1 MLFRRNHRK
10 AQFGAFCLGG
20 GGSARRNGSKAPSA
34 WSLNGFR
41 WSARMERAQATS
53 WRLKALAVSLG
64 DASDALSSATAGAS
78 GVGSKEA
85 RETSTL
91 VLHLLREELWE
102 LEFSEARS
110 RSSSALDALVSGA
123 KVFMT
128 IKLPSTLTTWWS
140 SAVFWPPEPM
150 VVVYER
156 SQRVWGM
163 IPARGTSLGRLRV
176 YEARDSTEQLPGIL
190 C

>member
-41 WSARMERAQATS
+41 WSARMDRAQATS

-91 VLHLLREELWE
+91 VLHRLKELLWE
-102 LEFSEARS
+102 LEFSLASS
-110 RSSSALDALVSGA
+110 RSSSADEALVSGA
-123 KVFMT
+123 
-128 IKLPSTLTTWWS
+128 
-140 SAVFWPPEPM
+140 
-150 VVVYER
+150 
-156 SQRVWGM
+156 
-163 IPARGTSLGRLRV
+163 
-176 YEARDSTEQLPGIL
+176 
-190 C
+190 

>member
-41 WSARMERAQATS
+41 WSARRERAQATS

-64 DASDALSSATAGAS
+64 DASDAFSSVTGRS

-85 RETSTL
+85 RETSTD
-91 VLHLLREELWE
+91 VLQRLKELLWE
-102 LEFSEARS
+102 LEFSDASR
-110 RSSSALDALVSGA
+110 RSSSADEADVKGA
-123 KVFMT
+123 
-128 IKLPSTLTTWWS
+128 
-140 SAVFWPPEPM
+140 
-150 VVVYER
+150 
-156 SQRVWGM
+156 
-163 IPARGTSLGRLRV
+163 
-176 YEARDSTEQLPGIL
+176 
-190 C
+190 

>member
-53 WRLKALAVSLG
+53 WRRSARAVSRG

-91 VLHLLREELWE
+91 VLQRLKELLWE

-110 RSSSALDALVSGA
+110 RSSSALDADVKGA
-123 KVFMT
+123 KAFMT
-128 IKLPSTLTTWWS
+128 IKLPSTLTT
-140 SAVFWPPEPM
+140 
-150 VVVYER
+150 
-156 SQRVWGM
+156 
-163 IPARGTSLGRLRV
+163 
-176 YEARDSTEQLPGIL
+176 
-190 C
+190 

>member
-1 MLFRRNHRK
+1 MLFRRNQRK

-53 WRLKALAVSLG
+53 WRRKALAVSLG

-78 GVGSKEA
+78 GVGSSEA

-91 VLHLLREELWE
+91 VLHLRSEELWE
-102 LEFSEARS
+102 LEFSLARS
-110 RSSSALDALVSGA
+110 RSSSALEALASGA
-123 KVFMT
+123 KALRTMR
-128 IKLPSTLTTWWS
+128 LPSTFTMWWS
-140 SAVFWPPEPM
+140 EGPAWPPEPIL
-150 VVVYER
+150 VGNE
-156 SQRVWGM
+156 
-163 IPARGTSLGRLRV
+163 GRR
-176 YEARDSTEQLPGIL
+176 APQG
-190 C
+190 

>member
-1 MLFRRNHRK
+1 MFRRNHRK

-85 RETSTL
+85 RETSTD
-91 VLHLLREELWE
+91 VLQRLKELLWE
-102 LEFSEARS
+102 LEFSDARS
-110 RSSSALDALVSGA
+110 RSSSADEALASGA
-123 KVFMT
+123 KAFMT
-128 IKLPSTLTTWWS
+128 IKLPSTFTTWWS
-140 SAVFWPPEPM
+140 EEPAWPPEPM
-150 VVVYER
+150 VASNE
-156 SQRVWGM
+156 GA
-163 IPARGTSLGRLRV
+163 AR
-176 YEARDSTEQLPGIL
+176 
-190 C
+190 

>member
-1 MLFRRNHRK
+1 MFRRNHRK

-53 WRLKALAVSLG
+53 WRRSARAVSRG

-78 GVGSKEA
+78 GVGSREA

-91 VLHLLREELWE
+91 VLQRLNELLWE
-102 LEFSEARS
+102 LEFSDARS
-110 RSSSALDALVSGA
+110 RSSSADEALASGA
-123 KVFMT
+123 KALRT
-128 IKLPSTLTTWWS
+128 IKLPSTLTTWCVS
-140 SAVFWPPEPM
+140 S
-150 VVVYER
+150 
-156 SQRVWGM
+156 
-163 IPARGTSLGRLRV
+163 TL
-176 YEARDSTEQLPGIL
+176 
-190 C
+190 

>member
-53 WRLKALAVSLG
+53 WRRSARAVSRG

-78 GVGSKEA
+78 GVGSREA

-91 VLHLLREELWE
+91 VLQRLKELLWE
-102 LEFSEARS
+102 LEFSDARS
-110 RSSSALDALVSGA
+110 RSSSALDADVKGA
-123 KVFMT
+123 KAFMT
-128 IKLPSTLTTWWS
+128 MRLPSTLTT
-140 SAVFWPPEPM
+140 
-150 VVVYER
+150 
-156 SQRVWGM
+156 
-163 IPARGTSLGRLRV
+163 
-176 YEARDSTEQLPGIL
+176 
-190 C
+190 

>member
-53 WRLKALAVSLG
+53 WRRSARAVSRG

-78 GVGSKEA
+78 GVGSREA
-85 RETSTL
+85 RETSTD
-91 VLHLLREELWE
+91 VLHRLKELLWE
-102 LEFSEARS
+102 LEFSLASS
-110 RSSSALDALVSGA
+110 RSSSPLEALVSGA
-123 KVFMT
+123 KAFMT

-140 SAVFWPPEPM
+140 EGPAWPPEP
-150 VVVYER
+150 
-156 SQRVWGM
+156 
-163 IPARGTSLGRLRV
+163 
-176 YEARDSTEQLPGIL
+176 IL
-190 C
+190 VGNECRRAPQG

>member
-91 VLHLLREELWE
+91 VLQRLKELLWE
-102 LEFSEARS
+102 LEFSDASR
-110 RSSSALDALVSGA
+110 RSSSADDALVSGA
-123 KVFMT
+123 KAFMT

-140 SAVFWPPEPM
+140 EGPAWPPEPM
-150 VVVYER
+150 VASNE
-156 SQRVWGM
+156 GA
-163 IPARGTSLGRLRV
+163 AR
-176 YEARDSTEQLPGIL
+176 
-190 C
+190 

>member
-41 WSARMERAQATS
+41 WSARMDRAQATS

-78 GVGSKEA
+78 GVGSREA

-91 VLHLLREELWE
+91 VLQRLKELLWE
-102 LEFSEARS
+102 LEFSLASS
-110 RSSSALDALVSGA
+110 RSSSALEALVSGA
-123 KVFMT
+123 KAFMT

-140 SAVFWPPEPM
+140 EGLAWPPEP
-150 VVVYER
+150 
-156 SQRVWGM
+156 
-163 IPARGTSLGRLRV
+163 
-176 YEARDSTEQLPGIL
+176 IL
-190 C
+190 VGNECRRAPQG

>member
-41 WSARMERAQATS
+41 WSTRMDRAQATS
-53 WRLKALAVSLG
+53 WRLRALAVSLG

-91 VLHLLREELWE
+91 VLQRLNELLWE
-102 LEFSEARS
+102 LEFSDASR
-110 RSSSALDALVSGA
+110 RSSSADDALVSGA
-123 KVFMT
+123 KVLRT
-128 IKLPSTLTTWWS
+128 IKLPSTFTTWWS
-140 SAVFWPPEPM
+140 EGPAWPPEP
-150 VVVYER
+150 
-156 SQRVWGM
+156 
-163 IPARGTSLGRLRV
+163 
-176 YEARDSTEQLPGIL
+176 IL
-190 C
+190 VGNECRRAPQG

>member
-41 WSARMERAQATS
+41 WSARMDRAQATS
-53 WRLKALAVSLG
+53 WRRSARAVNRG

-78 GVGSKEA
+78 GVGSREA

-91 VLHLLREELWE
+91 VLQRRKELLWE

-110 RSSSALDALVSGA
+110 RSSSALEALASGA
-123 KVFMT
+123 KAFMT
-128 IKLPSTLTTWWS
+128 MRLPSTLTT
-140 SAVFWPPEPM
+140 
-150 VVVYER
+150 
-156 SQRVWGM
+156 
-163 IPARGTSLGRLRV
+163 
-176 YEARDSTEQLPGIL
+176 
-190 C
+190 

>member
-53 WRLKALAVSLG
+53 WRLRALAVSLG

-78 GVGSKEA
+78 GVGSSEA
-85 RETSTL
+85 RETSTD
-91 VLHLLREELWE
+91 VLQRLKELLWE
-102 LEFSEARS
+102 LEFSDARS
-110 RSSSALDALVSGA
+110 RSSSALEALASGA
-123 KVFMT
+123 KAFMT
-128 IKLPSTLTTWWS
+128 IKLPSTFTTWWS
-140 SAVFWPPEPM
+140 EGPAWPPEPIF
-150 VVVYER
+150 VGNECR
-156 SQRVWGM
+156 RAPQG
-163 IPARGTSLGRLRV
+163 
-176 YEARDSTEQLPGIL
+176 
-190 C
+190 